1 MWQCCQPR
9 REGPRRR
16 WQLLKKSCFGPPNAG
31 RATASPGHLQICR
44 ALQKVWVRSPR
55 QGKTIRIVSDE
66 EHVPRVAAPRRVLLP
81 ANENS
86 AKKTSFSP
94 PLSPFSPAAQAS
106 GARLCMRTL
115 YIDACNHLH
124 PGPPTASQLQAYLQ
138 VDRGPCC
145 GSEAQSC
152 SPPSPPFSRRLAVAA
167 MCAKSGGGLH
177 FSCTWKKRAAIQR
190 PILKSVDTSASP
202 ERIRGSAT
210 EAIRKLAS
218 MKPRPAMR
226 PHSTTALPNAP

>member
-1 MWQCCQPR
+1 MTSMCHVLLLPDRIYCRQRKFCQEDEFLPTPDSLQSR
-9 REGPRRR
+9 
-16 WQLLKKSCFGPPNAG
+16 C
-31 RATASPGHLQICR
+31 PGIWCETLH
-44 ALQKVWVRSPR
+44 AHAV
-55 QGKTIRIVSDE
+55 
-66 EHVPRVAAPRRVLLP
+66 HRRVQ
-81 ANENS
+81 
-86 AKKTSFSP
+86 
-94 PLSPFSPAAQAS
+94 PFDS
-106 GARLCMRTL
+106 GAAYRCC
-115 YIDACNHLH
+115 D
-124 PGPPTASQLQAYLQ
+124 QLQAYLQ

-210 EAIRKLAS
+210 EAMRKLAS